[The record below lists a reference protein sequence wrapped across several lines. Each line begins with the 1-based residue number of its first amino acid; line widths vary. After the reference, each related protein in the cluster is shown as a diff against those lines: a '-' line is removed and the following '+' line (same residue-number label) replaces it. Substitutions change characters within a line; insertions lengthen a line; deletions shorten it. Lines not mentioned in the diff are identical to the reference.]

1 MFVNS
6 IFESFK
12 IEKFVEIMNNTLK
25 RILVKSN
32 IFLKVNMPL
41 MLLIIIM
48 KLKVLKLL
56 FYYFILLKQYLNSK

>member
-1 MFVNS
+1 M
-6 IFESFK
+6 K
-12 IEKFVEIMNNTLK
+12 NTLK
-25 RILVKSN
+25 RIQVKLN

-56 FYYFILLKQYLNSK
+56 FYYFILLKQ

>member
-1 MFVNS
+1 M
-6 IFESFK
+6 K
-12 IEKFVEIMNNTLK
+12 NTLK
-25 RILVKSN
+25 RIQVKLN

-56 FYYFILLKQYLNSK
+56 FYYFILLKL